1 MNLWPSSLPVLPVL
15 VPLLAAALMLLTRD
29 TQRPLRLWLASF
41 SILLQ
46 GAVAF
51 SLVAAT
57 QGAGSAGWPDGI
69 GVYQIGGWSAPFGI
83 VLVADRLS
91 ALMLAL
97 TALLGA
103 CAGLYATARWDGA
116 GSHFHPLFQLIL
128 MGLNGAFLA
137 GDLFNLFVFF
147 EILLTASYG
156 LMLHGSGKR
165 RVGAGL
171 HYIAVNLIA
180 SFLLLIA
187 IALIYGLTGTLNLA
201 DLALK
206 AGALPAADRRLFD
219 SAAAILGVAFLVK
232 AAAWPLNFWLP
243 AAYAEACPP
252 VGALFAILTKVG
264 IYALL
269 RIGSLLLPAGAPA
282 AFGGAWM
289 FPAGIAT
296 LAFGTLGMLASADA
310 RRIAAYA
317 VITSSGTLFAA
328 LGMPG
333 VILTGPAL
341 YYLLSSV
348 AALGALFMLLE
359 LTERGQAFG
368 ADVLA
373 VTQEAFEHDEPES
386 VSLSARVVGEPL
398 PATMAFLGLSFFA
411 CALVIIGLPP
421 LSGFVAKFSLLSAA
435 LRTAEY
441 GAPTANVWLLVA
453 AMLLSGLACLMALG
467 RCGVRLFWLPEN
479 PAVPT
484 IRLREAIPILTL
496 LAACGLLTVQA
507 GPAMAYLQD
516 TADYLNEPGRYVQA
530 VLQGE
535 ASRTPSAPIPPAGS
549 RATGN
554 PP

>member
-1 MNLWPSSLPVLPVL
+1 MSAWLQPLPVLPVL
-15 VPLLAAALMLLTRD
+15 VPLLAAALMLLTRETD
-29 TQRPLRLWLASF
+29 RRLRLGLAALSLTLQLATAF
-41 SILLQ
+41 MLL
-46 GAVAF
+46 
-51 SLVAAT
+51 AAT
-57 QGAGSAGWPDGI
+57 LRMVPAGWHDGI
-69 GVYQIGGWSAPFGI
+69 GVYLLGNWPAPFGI
-83 VLVADRLS
+83 VLVVDRLS
-91 ALMLAL
+91 ALMLGL
-97 TALLGA
+97 TALLGT
-103 CAGLYATARWDGA
+103 CTCLYATAQWDRA

-165 RVGAGL
+165 RVGAAL
-171 HYIAVNLIA
+171 HYIGVNLIA

-201 DLALK
+201 DLALR
-206 AGALPAADRRLFD
+206 AQVLQGADRRLFD
-219 SAAAILGVAFLVK
+219 SAAAILGIAFLIK

-243 AAYAEACPP
+243 GAYAQACAP
-252 VGALFAILTKVG
+252 VGALFAIMTKVG

-296 LAFGTLGMLASADA
+296 LAFGTLGMLASTEA

-333 VILTGPAL
+333 VTLTGPAL

-359 LTERGQAFG
+359 LTERSQAFG
-368 ADVLA
+368 ANMLA
-373 VTQEAFEHDEPES
+373 ITQEAFDSGDEDAQD
-386 VSLSARVVGEPL
+386 LSGQTVGEPL

-411 CALVIIGLPP
+411 CALLIVGLPP

-441 GAPTANVWLLVA
+441 GAPTFNVWLLVA

-467 RCGVRLFWLPEN
+467 RCGVRLFWIPEELH
-479 PAVPT
+479 VPT
-484 IRLREAIPILTL
+484 LKIREAAPILIL
-496 LAACGLLTVQA
+496 LSGCGLLTVQA
-507 GPAMAYLQD
+507 GPAMAYLED
-516 TADYLNEPGRYVQA
+516 TAHYLGEPGRYIQA
-530 VLQGE
+530 VLGPG
-535 ASRTPSAPIPPAGS
+535 RDVPAPRAAPAAAGA
-549 RATGN
+549 R
-554 PP
+554 P

>member
-1 MNLWPSSLPVLPVL
+1 MNLWMDHLPVLPVL
-15 VPLLAAALMLLTRD
+15 TPLLAGALMLLTRD
-29 TQRPLRLWLASF
+29 SQRPLRVGLGAISLTLQILAALML
-41 SILLQ
+41 IR
-46 GAVAF
+46 
-51 SLVAAT
+51 AT
-57 QGAGSAGWPDGI
+57 QGIGGSLWPDDI
-69 GVYQIGGWSAPFGI
+69 GVYRLGNWPAPFGI

-91 ALMLAL
+91 ALMLGL
-97 TALLGA
+97 TAILGL
-103 CAGLYATARWDGA
+103 CAWIYSTARWDRA
-116 GSHFHPLFQLIL
+116 GSHFHPLFQLQL

-171 HYIAVNLIA
+171 HYIGVNLIA

-201 DLALK
+201 DLSVRAL
-206 AGALPAADRRLFD
+206 ALTGSDRQLFD
-219 SAAAILGVAFLVK
+219 SAAAILGVAFLIK

-243 AAYAEACPP
+243 SAYAEACAP
-252 VGALFAILTKVG
+252 VAALFAIMTKVG

-296 LAFGTLGMLASADA
+296 LAFGTLGMLASTQP

-317 VITSSGTLFAA
+317 IITSSGTLFAA

-333 VILTGPAL
+333 VTLTGPAL

-348 AALGALFMLLE
+348 LALGALLLLLE
-359 LTERGQAFG
+359 LTERSQSFG
-368 ADVLA
+368 ADILA
-373 VTQEAFEHDEPES
+373 VTQETFDADEPDTA
-386 VSLSARVVGEPL
+386 SLSEQAVGTPL

-411 CALVIIGLPP
+411 CALLIIGLPP

-435 LRTAEY
+435 LRTAEF
-441 GAPTANVWLLVA
+441 GAPTVNVWLLVT
-453 AMLLSGLACLMALG
+453 AMLGSGLACLMALG
-467 RCGVRLFWLPEN
+467 RCGVRLFWIPEQLH
-479 PAVPT
+479 VPT
-484 IRLREAIPILTL
+484 LKLNEIIPIMVL
-496 LAACGLLTVQA
+496 LGACAALTVQA
-507 GPAMAYLQD
+507 GPAMIYLED
-516 TADYLNEPGRYVQA
+516 TAHYLDRPARYVQA
-530 VLQGE
+530 VLG
-535 ASRTPSAPIPPAGS
+535 P
-549 RATGN
+549 ATGALR
-554 PP
+554 P

>member
-1 MNLWPSSLPVLPVL
+1 MMPWLQHLPVLPIL
-15 VPLLAAALMLLTRD
+15 VPLLTSALMLLTRD
-29 TQRPLRLWLASF
+29 SQRRLRVGLGTAA
-41 SILLQ
+41 ILLQ
-46 GAVAF
+46 ILIA
-51 SLVAAT
+51 LMLIRAT
-57 QGAGSAGWPDGI
+57 QGIGAPAWPDGI
-69 GVYQIGGWSAPFGI
+69 GVYRLGNWPAPFGI

-91 ALMLAL
+91 ALMLGL
-97 TALLGA
+97 TAVLGL
-103 CAGLYATARWDGA
+103 CAWIYATARWDRA
-116 GSHFHPLFQLIL
+116 GSHFHPLFQLLL

-165 RVGAGL
+165 RVGAAL
-171 HYIAVNLIA
+171 HYIGVNLIA

-201 DLALK
+201 DLSKQALTL
-206 AGALPAADRRLFD
+206 AGADRQLFD
-219 SAAAILGVAFLVK
+219 SAAAILGVAFLIK

-243 AAYAEACPP
+243 NTYTEAAAP
-252 VGALFAILTKVG
+252 VAALFTIMTKVG

-296 LAFGTLGMLASADA
+296 LAFGTLGMLASTQP

-333 VILTGPAL
+333 VTVTGPAL

-348 AALGALFMLLE
+348 LGLGAFFLLLE
-359 LTERGQAFG
+359 LTERSQSFG
-368 ADVLA
+368 ADMLA
-373 VTQEAFEHDEPES
+373 ITQEAFEGDEPEAA
-386 VSLSARVVGEPL
+386 SLSEQVVGTPL

-411 CALVIIGLPP
+411 CSLLIVGLPP

-435 LRTAEY
+435 LQTAEQ
-441 GAPTANVWLLVA
+441 GAPTFNVWLLVT
-453 AMLLSGLACLMALG
+453 AMLTSGVACLMALG
-467 RCGVRLFWLPEN
+467 RCGVRLFWVPEQLH
-479 PAVPT
+479 VPT
-484 IRLREAIPILTL
+484 LRINEMAPILIL
-496 LAACGLLTVQA
+496 LAACALLTVQA
-507 GPAMAYLQD
+507 GPVMDYLED
-516 TADYLNEPGRYVQA
+516 TAHYLDQPARYIQA
-530 VLQGE
+530 VL
-535 ASRTPSAPIPPAGS
+535 APAFPGS
-549 RATGN
+549 Q
-554 PP
+554 P

>member
-1 MNLWPSSLPVLPVL
+1 MTLWLSSVPALPVL
-15 VPLLAAALMLLTRD
+15 VPLLAAGLMLLTRD
-29 TQRPLRLWLASF
+29 TQRPLRLALMAVSLALQAAAALT
-41 SILLQ
+41 LLTATTQ
-46 GAVAF
+46 
-51 SLVAAT
+51 AANI
-57 QGAGSAGWPDGI
+57 AGWHDGI
-69 GVYQIGGWSAPFGI
+69 GLYQLGGWPAPFGI

-97 TALLGA
+97 TAILGI
-103 CAGLYATARWDGA
+103 CTGLYATARWDTA

-165 RVGAGL
+165 RVGAAL

-201 DLALK
+201 DLSLK
-206 AGALPAADRRLFD
+206 AQALHGADRQLFD
-219 SAAAILGVAFLVK
+219 TAAAILGVAFLIK

-243 AAYAEACPP
+243 STYAEACPP
-252 VGALFAILTKVG
+252 VGALFAIMTKVG

-289 FPAGIAT
+289 YPAGIAT
-296 LAFGTLGMLASADA
+296 LAFGTLGMLASTEG

-317 VITSSGTLFAA
+317 IITSSGTLFAA

-333 VILTGPAL
+333 ATLTGPAL

-348 AALGALFMLLE
+348 AALAALFMLLE
-359 LTERGQAFG
+359 LIERSQAFG
-368 ADVLA
+368 ADMLA
-373 VTQEAFEHDEPES
+373 VTQEAYEDDDS
-386 VSLSARVVGEPL
+386 DADLTGQVVGEPL

-441 GAPTANVWLLVA
+441 GAPTLNVWLLVA
-453 AMLLSGLACLMALG
+453 AMLLSGLVCLMALG
-467 RCGVRLFWLPEN
+467 RCGMRLFWVPEDLR
-479 PAVPT
+479 VPT
-484 IRLREAIPILTL
+484 IQLREALPILVL
-496 LAACGLLTVQA
+496 LAVCGLLTVRA
-507 GPAMAYLQD
+507 GPTMSYLED
-516 TADYLNEPGRYVQA
+516 TAHYLNDPSRYTQA
-530 VLQGE
+530 VLGTHEAPAQGL
-535 ASRTPSAPIPPAGS
+535 SALPGPRDSP
-549 RATGN
+549 
-554 PP
+554 

>member
-1 MNLWPSSLPVLPVL
+1 MSFWLQHLPVLPVL
-15 VPLLAAALMLLTRD
+15 IPLLASALMLLTRD
-29 TQRPLRLWLASF
+29 SQRRLRVTL
-41 SILLQ
+41 
-46 GAVAF
+46 GAGALGLMALTALM
-51 SLVAAT
+51 LVRAT
-57 QGAGSAGWPDGI
+57 QGIGTPRWPDGI
-69 GVYQIGGWSAPFGI
+69 GVYLLGNWPAPFGI

-91 ALMLAL
+91 ALMLGL
-97 TALLGA
+97 TAVLGL
-103 CAGLYATARWDGA
+103 CAWIYATARWDRA
-116 GSHFHPLFQLIL
+116 GSHFHPLFLLIM

-165 RVGAGL
+165 RVGAAL

-180 SFLLLIA
+180 SFLLLVA

-201 DLALK
+201 DLAVR
-206 AGALPAADRRLFD
+206 ALALRGADRQLFD
-219 SAAAILGVAFLVK
+219 SAAAILGVAFLIK

-243 AAYAEACPP
+243 NTYSEASAP
-252 VGALFAILTKVG
+252 VAALFAIMTKVG

-296 LAFGTLGMLASADA
+296 LAFGTLGMLASTQA

-317 VITSSGTLFAA
+317 IITSSGTLFAA

-333 VILTGPAL
+333 VTLTGPAL

-348 AALGALFMLLE
+348 LALGALFLLLE
-359 LTERGQAFG
+359 LTERSQSFG
-368 ADVLA
+368 ADMLA
-373 VTQEAFEHDEPES
+373 ITQEAFENDDPEAAD
-386 VSLSARVVGEPL
+386 LSGQAVGVPL

-411 CALVIIGLPP
+411 CALLIIGLPP

-441 GAPTANVWLLVA
+441 GAPTVNVWLLVG
-453 AMLLSGLACLMALG
+453 AMLISGVAGLIALG
-467 RCGVRLFWLPEN
+467 RCGVRLFWVPEDLHV
-479 PAVPT
+479 PAL
-484 IRLREAIPILTL
+484 RLNEAIPILVL
-496 LAACGLLTVQA
+496 LSACVLLTARA
-507 GPAMAYLQD
+507 GSVMAYLED
-516 TADYLNEPGRYVQA
+516 TAWYLDQPDRYVEA
-530 VLQGE
+530 VLGQDQHDF
-535 ASRTPSAPIPPAGS
+535 PAPAPGYGGP
-549 RATGN
+549 R
-554 PP
+554 

>member
-1 MNLWPSSLPVLPVL
+1 MSAWLANLPVLPVL
-15 VPLLAAALMLLTRD
+15 IPLVACALMLLTRE
-29 TQRPLRLWLASF
+29 THHTLRVGLSG
-41 SILLQ
+41 
-46 GAVAF
+46 GAVA
-51 SLVAAT
+51 LQAAAAIGLLAAT
-57 QGAGSAGWPDGI
+57 SAGSAPGWPDGI
-69 GVYQIGGWSAPFGI
+69 GVYQLGNWPAPFGI

-91 ALMLAL
+91 ALMLVL
-97 TALLGA
+97 TTLLGS
-103 CAGLYATARWDGA
+103 CAWLYSTARWDRA
-116 GSHFHPLFQLIL
+116 GSHFHALFQLIL

-156 LMLHGSGKR
+156 LMLHGSGKQ
-165 RVGAGL
+165 RVAAAL
-171 HYIAVNLIA
+171 HYIAINLVA

-187 IALIYGLTGTLNLA
+187 IAMIYGLTGTLNLA
-201 DLALK
+201 DIAMRAQQLS
-206 AGALPAADRRLFD
+206 PPDRQLFD

-243 AAYAEACPP
+243 ATYAEASAP
-252 VGALFAILTKVG
+252 VAAVFAIMTKVG

-282 AFGGAWM
+282 AFGGDWM

-296 LAFGTLGMLASADA
+296 LTFGTLGMLASTDA

-333 VILTGPAL
+333 VTLTGPAL

-348 AALGALFMLLE
+348 AGLGALFMLLE
-359 LTERGQAFG
+359 LIERSQSFG
-368 ADVLA
+368 ASVLA
-373 VTQEAFEHDEPES
+373 VSQEAFETDEPEA
-386 VSLSARVVGEPL
+386 VSLSEQVVGAPL

-411 CALVIIGLPP
+411 CALLIVGLPP

-441 GAPTANVWLLVA
+441 GAPTLNVWLLVT
-453 AMLLSGLACLMALG
+453 AMLLSGLACLLAFG
-467 RCGVRLFWLPEN
+467 RCGVRLFWIPEDLH
-479 PAVPT
+479 VPT
-484 IRLREAIPILTL
+484 LRLNEATPVLVLIAACVLLTL
-496 LAACGLLTVQA
+496 QA

-516 TADYLNEPGRYVQA
+516 TAYYLNEPQRYMRAVAGLHEPTGSALTAGFAGGR
-530 VLQGE
+530 
-535 ASRTPSAPIPPAGS
+535 P
-549 RATGN
+549 
-554 PP
+554 